1 MRASDASWAR
11 NTLLESLCALL
22 ECESVLEA
30 SWLFGAISF
39 ATTSGLELILSS
51 PA

>member
-1 MRASDASWAR
+1 MCAPHRFKPLFIVGSGSNMRASDASWAR

-30 SWLFGAISF
+30 S
-39 ATTSGLELILSS
+39 
-51 PA
+51 